1 LSTVE
6 KIAPDSSS
14 LSSAIERAGTL
25 LQSGA
30 MDQIEGYR
38 ARFETL
44 EGMYERV
51 FASLIKTDF
60 NQSSCYKTARE
71 FFGTDQVSFAA
82 VDGTDY
88 ARPLFDLV
96 VFFGGSYAAR
106 GKVIYSE
113 SGPPLVEYEDH
124 FLKSGRALSSCIPVY
139 VNEVPEIDQ
148 SFIQPGETSEISLA
162 RPLTDEAIVN
172 NSTVANWIM
181 TFSEFY
187 LAYRLARD
195 DNAPRILLL
204 DRSLATMLASLI
216 YDTSRR
222 KLWKSNGALVG
233 LEIDGLTIDIN
244 DLAYARHHLDN
255 PALDLPSPR
264 GDYLRYRCLLEIE
277 KHGPLTLAALC
288 PRLGI
293 KEKDRQKR
301 VERFLKKSVSE
312 GFLEESVGAYSLK
325 ERYYKTWPRIRKLV
339 ETYGHRMFEEKPKQ
353 NPLQV
358 VKKGDLHWFTT
369 QDLAFLTLFALNL
382 LVEECWKKRILLLGL
397 TKDTAARDLKN
408 HVLPVMVSNEIW
420 KSELSQEQLSRIPNT
435 DRMLLQT
442 LSVFNHES
450 IPVPWSL
457 IEYDSSFL
465 MTVPDFEKRKGY
477 VGGAIRN
484 KITPERLFLKSY
496 IQLSQT
502 AYDPQ
507 LRSNVLL
514 LDRLSHPEFDL
525 KSEST
530 LVFSHSYGSADEPV
544 RPIIFSNKDIANP
557 LQELTILTLASMTS
571 NSVPELFGHN
581 KPLFI
586 ADKVA
591 KWNNEEMRRIIE
603 TTGKWLMNSPKLRHF
618 VFYMSTFR
626 ERRSEIEGARRDN

>member
-1 LSTVE
+1 LSTIE
-6 KIAPDSSS
+6 TNAPPSSS

-25 LQSGA
+25 LQNGA

-51 FASLIKTDF
+51 FASLIKSNFDLK
-60 NQSSCYKTARE
+60 SARE
-71 FFGTDQVSFAA
+71 TAKRFFGTDTVPFAA
-82 VDGTDY
+82 VDGTEY

-106 GKVIYSE
+106 GTIRYADN
-113 SGPPLVEYEDH
+113 GPPMVEYEDH
-124 FLKSGRALSSCIPVY
+124 FLKSGRALSSCVPVY

-148 SFIQPGETSEISLA
+148 SFIQPGEVSEISLT
-162 RPLTDEAIVN
+162 RPLTDEAIAN

-187 LAYRLARD
+187 LAYRLARE
-195 DNAPRILLL
+195 DNGPRILLL

-222 KLWKSNGALVG
+222 KLWTTNGALFG
-233 LEIDGLTIDIN
+233 LEVDGIPLDVN

-255 PALDLPSPR
+255 PLLDLPPPR

-277 KHGPLTLAALC
+277 RSGPLTLAALC
-288 PRLGI
+288 PKLGI
-293 KEKDRQKR
+293 KEADRQKR
-301 VERFLKKSVSE
+301 VERFLQKSVKE
-312 GFLEESVGAYSLK
+312 GFLEETVGTFSLK
-325 ERYYKTWPRIRKLV
+325 DRYRKTWPRIRKLV
-339 ETYGHRMFEEKPKQ
+339 ETMGRRMFEEQPKQ
-353 NPLQV
+353 NPLRV
-358 VKKGDLHWFTT
+358 LKRGDLHWLTT
-369 QDLAFLTLFALNL
+369 QDLAFLTLFTLNL

-397 TKDTAARDLKN
+397 TKDTAARDFKN
-408 HVLPVMVSNEIW
+408 HVLPVMVSNDLW
-420 KSELSQEQLSRIPNT
+420 KSDLSQEQLSRIPNP

-442 LSVFNHES
+442 LSVFNHDE
-450 IPVPWSL
+450 IVVPWSL
-457 IEYDSSFL
+457 VEYDSAFL
-465 MTVPDFEKRKGY
+465 MIVPDFQKRKGY

-502 AYDPQ
+502 SYDPQ

-514 LDRLSHPEFDL
+514 LDRLAYPDFDL
-525 KSEST
+525 RPESRIG
-530 LVFSHSYGSADEPV
+530 FSHSYGSADEPV
-544 RPIIFSNKDIANP
+544 RPIVFQSNKIVNP
-557 LQELTILTLASMTS
+557 MQELVILTLASMTS

-591 KWNNEEMRRIIE
+591 KWHNEEMRKIID

-626 ERRSEIEGARRDN
+626 ERRSETESARRDS

>member
-1 LSTVE
+1 LSTAE
-6 KIAPDSSS
+6 KIAPRSSS

-25 LQSGA
+25 LQNGA

-60 NQSSCYKTARE
+60 NSKSVYKTAKE
-71 FFGTDQVSFAA
+71 FFGADEVSFAA

-106 GKVIYSE
+106 GKITYRE
-113 SGPPLVEYEDH
+113 SAPPFVEYEDH
-124 FLKSGRALSSCIPVY
+124 FLKSGRALSSCVPVY

-148 SFIQPGETSEISLA
+148 SFIQPGEISEISLT

-187 LAYRLARD
+187 LAYRLAREED
-195 DNAPRILLL
+195 PPRILLL

-233 LEIDGLTIDIN
+233 LDVDGLPIDIN
-244 DLAYARHHLDN
+244 DLAYARHHMDN

-277 KHGPLTLAALC
+277 NHGPLTLAALC
-288 PRLGI
+288 PRLGV

-312 GFLEESVGAYSLK
+312 GFLEEAVGTYSLK
-325 ERYYKTWPRIRKLV
+325 GRYRNTWPRIRKLV
-339 ETYGHRMFEEKPKQ
+339 ETYGHRMFEERPKQ

-358 VKKGDLHWFTT
+358 MKKSDLHWFTT

-408 HVLPVMVSNEIW
+408 HVLPVMVSNGIW

-465 MTVPDFEKRKGY
+465 MTVPDFEKRQGY

-502 AYDPQ
+502 TYDPQ

-525 KSEST
+525 SSEST
-530 LVFSHSYGSADEPV
+530 MGFLHSYGSADEPV
-544 RPIIFSNKDIANP
+544 RPIIFNKETSNPI
-557 LQELTILTLASMTS
+557 QELTILTLASMTS
-571 NSVPELFGHN
+571 NSVPELFGYN

-626 ERRSEIEGARRDN
+626 ERRSEIESARKDN

>member
-1 LSTVE
+1 MSTLE
-6 KIAPDSSS
+6 KVGPEASS

-44 EGMYERV
+44 EGMYEKV
-51 FASLIKTDF
+51 FASLIRSDF
-60 NQSSCYKTARE
+60 ASKSCYETAKK
-71 FFGTDQVSFAA
+71 FFGTERVSFAA

-106 GKVIYSE
+106 GTITYREK
-113 SGPPLVEYEDH
+113 GPPLVEFEDH
-124 FLKSGRALSSCIPVY
+124 FLKGGRALSSCVPVY

-148 SFIQPGETSEISLA
+148 SFIQPGETSEISLT
-162 RPLTDEAIVN
+162 RPLTDEAIAN

-187 LAYRLARD
+187 LAYRLATEQ
-195 DNAPRILLL
+195 NGPRIILL

-222 KLWKSNGALVG
+222 KLWKTNGALVG
-233 LEIDGLTIDIN
+233 LSIHGVPLDVN
-244 DLAYARHHLDN
+244 DLAYARHHLDCEE
-255 PALDLPSPR
+255 LDLPRPR

-277 KHGPLTLAALC
+277 KHGPLTLAAIC
-288 PRLGI
+288 PLLGI
-293 KEKDRQKR
+293 REEDRQKR
-301 VERFLKKSVSE
+301 VERFLARSVKE
-312 GFLEESVGAYSLK
+312 GFLEESVGTYSIK
-325 ERYYKTWPRIRKLV
+325 DRYRTTWVRIRELV
-339 ETYGHRMFEEKPKQ
+339 ETLGHRMFEEKPKQ

-358 VKKGDLHWFTT
+358 VKKGDLHWLTT
-369 QDLAFLTLFALNL
+369 QDLAFLTLFTLNL

-397 TKDTAARDLKN
+397 TKDTAARDFKN
-408 HVLPVMVSNEIW
+408 HVLPVMVSNQIW
-420 KSELSQEQLSRIPNT
+420 KTPLSQEQLSRIPNT

-442 LSVFNHES
+442 LSVFNHEQ

-457 IEYDSSFL
+457 IEYDSAFL
-465 MTVPDFEKRKGY
+465 MIVPDFEQRTGY

-502 AYDPQ
+502 SYDPK

-514 LDRLSHPEFDL
+514 LDRLAYPEFDL
-525 KSEST
+525 TSST
-530 LVFSHSYGSADEPV
+530 AAKFFHSYGSADEPV
-544 RPIIFSNKDIANP
+544 QPLIYKDKQLSNPIQDLVI
-557 LQELTILTLASMTS
+557 ETLSSMTS
-571 NSVPELFGHN
+571 HSIPELFGHN

-591 KWNNEEMRRIIE
+591 KWHNEEMRR
-603 TTGKWLMNSPKLRHF
+603 
-618 VFYMSTFR
+618 
-626 ERRSEIEGARRDN
+626 